1 MLFLNSLI
9 LRFLL
14 MQKLLNKFYFLG
26 IIFLITN
33 QLNAQNKTVNL
44 QYILASDVDSAQ
56 ISPVKIPQKGIQK
69 YNPLFW
75 FLNGSLTVYQ
85 KVISPQF
92 SAICL
97 YEQSCSRFSRA
108 SIQEYGLLKGV
119 ALTADRLSRCNRI
132 SATSINPFRITEAG
146 KVIDSPKM
154 YKNE

>member
-1 MLFLNSLI
+1 MLLQNSLI
-9 LRFLL
+9 LRSLPMRKL
-14 MQKLLNKFYFLG
+14 SNKLLFLG
-26 IIFLITN
+26 FIYLITN
-33 QLNAQNKTVNL
+33 QLNAQNKAMNL
-44 QYILASDVDSAQ
+44 QYILASDVDSSQ
-56 ISPVKIPQKGIQK
+56 ILPVKKLQKGIQK

-108 SIQEYGLLKGV
+108 SIQEYGILKGV

-132 SATSINPFRITEAG
+132 SATSINPFRITEEG

-154 YKNE
+154 YKK

>member
-1 MLFLNSLI
+1 MLLQNSLI
-9 LRFLL
+9 LRFLPMRKL
-14 MQKLLNKFYFLG
+14 SNKLLFLG
-26 IIFLITN
+26 FICLIIN
-33 QLNAQNKTVNL
+33 QVNAQNKAVNL
-44 QYILASDVDSAQ
+44 QYILASDVDSSQ
-56 ISPVKIPQKGIQK
+56 ILPVKKLQKGIQK

-108 SIQEYGLLKGV
+108 SIQEYGILKGV

-132 SATSINPFRITEAG
+132 SATSINPFRITDEG